1 MRKRLIFL
9 IFLTIASFSASA
21 QSVITGWVSDKS
33 DKKSIDGVVITLLNR
48 DGATAAYAITKRD
61 GSFTIQIQ
69 NDAPSFTMHARLLGY
84 KEHTRQIDNKSQTL
98 YIQLDFGEIELRE
111 VVVKSKPMW
120 NREDTLVYSVD
131 AFKTLSD
138 KTIGDL
144 LKKLP
149 GVEVSE
155 SGGIKYQGENINK
168 FYIEG
173 LDLLEKR
180 YGIATN
186 NVPVDAVQ
194 NVEVIENHQP
204 LKTLKESVPS
214 ANAAINLRLRKD
226 KMARPVGTVTLGAG
240 YADNML
246 WLAEAFALT
255 AGKNKQSIV
264 MYKGNNAAKE
274 ITSELASQTLSVDN
288 LQDVSGYS
296 LKSLLNARS
305 FNYPPLEKKRFL
317 FNKSHT
323 VSANNLWK
331 TSENSQ
337 IRLNAQ
343 YLHHSLQENTV
354 RNSEYYLP
362 DGTLQIV
369 ETNRLSHRTHAVDA
383 ALTFTNNSEA
393 YYLNNALTWSGNWDK
408 ATSSVAANGMGVLQQ
423 FHLPAHTVKNE
434 LKYVKRH
441 GKRVWDFTSFTAY
454 SHQPQWLTVE
464 VDTLDTPQKQ
474 QVNLSGFYTRNST
487 YYNWGWRNSS
497 FIIKGAVEASIDNY
511 RSELSHPVFTDS
523 VRSKIKS
530 DDLLVE
536 LTPTYM
542 YRDSHWTINAD
553 VSLKNHFLT
562 IHHQLNSMKKDNLRH
577 FFANP
582 SLRVNYRFSP
592 MLSVRASYK
601 YTESIGD
608 FLDLTDVYFMS
619 SYRNFYKR
627 TGILSR
633 TNRKSINASLQYRN
647 PLTTF
652 FCNTTIAYAPST
664 RNMVS
669 TQRFVGNESVAGNEE
684 LSTHSDMWMWV
695 GYLGKYFSE
704 LRTNVSLNI
713 SYNQIKS
720 ERRQQ
725 GVLFP
730 LVAGGWSLMPK
741 ATVKLSD
748 ASSVSYQ
755 AVASNRFTKITRAN
769 NTLRSN
775 MWQVTQQLSAFYLIG
790 NRWQLNGRLEHS
802 YNELGEKNNVKIF
815 FADLSV
821 TYKHRLME
829 IDLSANNLFN
839 QDNYSYS
846 TFNGLDRFDYV
857 YKLQPRMVMVTV
869 SHKF

>member
-1 MRKRLIFL
+1 MKKHIFSLIF
-9 IFLTIASFSASA
+9 FASAMLPISA
-21 QSVITGWVSDKS
+21 QSVISGWVTDSSDKQPVA
-33 DKKSIDGVVITLLNR
+33 GVVITLLDKN
-48 DGATAAYAITKRD
+48 GETATYAITKRD

-69 NDAPSFTMHARLLGY
+69 NDAPSFTLHARLLGY
-84 KEHTRQIDNKSQTL
+84 KEHTRQINNKSQTL
-98 YIQLDFGEIELRE
+98 YIQLEFGEIELRE

-131 AFKTLSD
+131 AFKTLGD

-155 SGGIKYQGENINK
+155 SGGIKYQGESINK

-186 NVPVDAVQ
+186 NVPMDAVQ

-226 KMARPVGTVTLGAG
+226 KMARPVGTITLGAG

-255 AGKNKQSIV
+255 ADKNRQSIV

-274 ITSELASQTLSVDN
+274 ITSELSSQTLSSDN

-296 LKSLLNARS
+296 VKSLLNARS
-305 FNYPPLEKKRFL
+305 FNYPPLEKKRYL

-343 YLHHSLQENTV
+343 YLHNSLRENSS

-362 DGTLQIV
+362 DGTLKIV
-369 ETNRLSHRTHAVDA
+369 ETNHLSHRTHAIDA
-383 ALTFTNNSEA
+383 ALTFTNNSDT
-393 YYLNNALTWSGNWDK
+393 YYLNNALTWSGDWDK
-408 ATSSVAANGMGVLQQ
+408 ATSSVATNEMEIYQQ
-423 FHLPAHTVKNE
+423 FQLPAHTLKNE
-434 LKYVKRH
+434 LKYVRQF

-454 SHQPQWLTVE
+454 SHQPQWLIVE
-464 VDTLDTPQKQ
+464 VDTLDAQQKQ
-474 QVNLSGFYTRNST
+474 NVNLSGFYTRNST

-497 FIIKGAVEASIDNY
+497 FIIKGAVETSIDNY
-511 RSELSHPVFTDS
+511 RSELSHPIFTDS

-530 DDLLVE
+530 DYLLVE

-542 YRDSHWTINAD
+542 YRDNQWTINAD

-562 IHHQLNSMKKDNLRH
+562 THNQLNSTKKDNLRH

-582 SLRVNYRFSP
+582 SLRINYRFSP
-592 MLSVRASYK
+592 MLTARASYR
-601 YTESIGD
+601 YTETIGD

-619 SYRNFYKR
+619 SYRNFHKR
-627 TGILSR
+627 AGVLSHNKR
-633 TNRKSINASLQYRN
+633 QSINASLQYRN

-652 FCNTTIAYAPST
+652 FCNTSIAYAPST
-664 RNMVS
+664 RNLIS
-669 TQRFVGNESVAGNEE
+669 TQRFAGNESVAGNEE
-684 LSTHSDMWMWV
+684 LVTHSDMWMWM
-695 GYLGKYFSE
+695 GYVGKYFSE
-704 LRTNVSLNI
+704 LRTNVSFNI
-713 SYNQIKS
+713 SYNQLKS
-720 ERRQQ
+720 ERRQE

-730 LVAGGWSLMPK
+730 FTAGGWSLMPK
-741 ATVKLSD
+741 VTVKLSD

-755 AVASNRFTKITRAN
+755 AIASNRFTKITRKN
-769 NTLRSN
+769 STFQSN
-775 MWQVTQQLSAFYLIG
+775 MWQVTQQLSAFYLIV
-790 NRWQLNGRLEHS
+790 NRWQLNGQLEHS
-802 YNELGEKNNVKIF
+802 YNEVGAKDNVRML
-815 FADLSV
+815 FADFSV
-821 TYKHRLME
+821 TYKQKLME
-829 IDLSANNLFN
+829 VGVSANNLFN
-839 QDNYSYS
+839 NDTYSHS
-846 TFNGLDRFDYV
+846 TYNGLDRFDYV
-857 YKLQPRMVMVTV
+857 YKLRPRMVMVTI